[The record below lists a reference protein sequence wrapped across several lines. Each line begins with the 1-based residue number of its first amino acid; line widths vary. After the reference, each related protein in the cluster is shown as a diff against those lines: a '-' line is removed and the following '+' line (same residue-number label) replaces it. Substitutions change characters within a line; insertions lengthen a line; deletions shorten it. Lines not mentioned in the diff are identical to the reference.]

1 MTGNLDMGDHTITGI
16 RSSAAD
22 NAALTVGGA
31 KATYL
36 PLLGNR
42 SMQGNLNMG
51 GFAITNIKP
60 FVEDNSSQAV
70 SDAQRNEV
78 INFGYF
84 KDERA
89 DILRQ
94 VGERL
99 PKDGSESMKGDLDM
113 NNNKI
118 TNLADPQPSDS
129 SYAAS
134 VNFVNK
140 TVNDSNVII
149 NGEIDKK
156 IRESEERAIRAVQQ
170 ENVFEKVMVDDLFIL
185 EDDDIHKVAVVDKDF
200 HKVNQQTYQ
209 FKIDYDSDKGYY
221 STRLSGGLFTN
232 RLLYYCL

>member
-1 MTGNLDMGDHTITGI
+1 MVSINHNDLVSKAFVQTEIAKLPKPATDLLKLDGSKAMIGNLDMGDHTITGI

-42 SMQGNLNMG
+42 SMLGNLNMG

-60 FVEDNSSQAV
+60 FVEDN

-118 TNLADPQPSDS
+118 TNLADPKPSDS

-134 VNFVNK
+134 VNFC
-140 TVNDSNVII
+140 
-149 NGEIDKK
+149 
-156 IRESEERAIRAVQQ
+156 Q
-170 ENVFEKVMVDDLFIL
+170 
-185 EDDDIHKVAVVDKDF
+185 
-200 HKVNQQTYQ
+200 
-209 FKIDYDSDKGYY
+209 
-221 STRLSGGLFTN
+221 
-232 RLLYYCL
+232 

>member
-1 MTGNLDMGDHTITGI
+1 MKSVVNKEYLNENFMKKVDKDGREYYDLKGNIIRNCEPYYDGLFSDNDLFSKAFVQTEIAKLPKPATDVLKLDGSKAMTGNLDMGDHTITGI

-60 FVEDNSSQAV
+60 FVEDDSSQAA

-89 DILRQ
+89 DITRKYTDL
-94 VGERL
+94 VGETVYLR
-99 PKDGSESMKGDLDM
+99 MDLS
-113 NNNKI
+113 
-118 TNLADPQPSDS
+118 Q
-129 SYAAS
+129 
-134 VNFVNK
+134 
-140 TVNDSNVII
+140 
-149 NGEIDKK
+149 
-156 IRESEERAIRAVQQ
+156 
-170 ENVFEKVMVDDLFIL
+170 
-185 EDDDIHKVAVVDKDF
+185 
-200 HKVNQQTYQ
+200 
-209 FKIDYDSDKGYY
+209 
-221 STRLSGGLFTN
+221 
-232 RLLYYCL
+232 